1 MTTPSYYP
9 PGWDAERWK
18 TASDE
23 EFEELTADDFEKFH
37 TGIRAH
43 LGEDDAQAFFDEME
57 EIRQQRLANKPLP
70 PSTSAPNFVRMQ
82 KLFPSEVIADF
93 REWGFMVYR
102 TAGYDDEEAVNRIKS
117 TITARI
123 KRYFDRNIQCLT
135 SDAIREE
142 TQRARDKFLLKGVE
156 GAELDGKTPK
166 EIATI
171 YAKLFEGDT
180 QALSPWLHNLCLC
193 VDDLSIQA
201 IQHAPPGIA
210 HVLAIA
216 PEFEDGEENED
227 EAQDERWTGTFKVA
241 IDSLVDPLFTAIGK
255 DSLTPYELAAGITSD
270 QVWVHQFRKYG
281 GFKEAYSG

>member
-1 MTTPSYYP
+1 MGP
-9 PGWDAERWK
+9 ERWK

-43 LGEDDAQAFFDEME
+43 LGEDGAQAFFDEME
-57 EIRQQRLANKPLP
+57 EIRQQRLANEPLP
-70 PSTSAPNFVRMQ
+70 PSTSSPNFVRMQ

-93 REWGFMVYR
+93 REWGLWC
-102 TAGYDDEEAVNRIKS
+102 T
-117 TITARI
+117 
-123 KRYFDRNIQCLT
+123 CLT
-135 SDAIREE
+135 PDAIREE
-142 TQRARDKFLLKGVE
+142 TQRARDKFSLKWVE

-227 EAQDERWTGTFKVA
+227 EAEDERWTGTFKVA

-281 GFKEAYSG
+281 GFKEACSG